1 VPHSRHSHAANGIDL
16 LKVSGHL
23 GLCIASTTL
32 DAYTNMVS
40 GTQENTAAV
49 MDNIS
54 APISLPPLLV
64 APMRL
69 QRRGSEKRKS

>member
-1 VPHSRHSHAANGIDL
+1 
-16 LKVSGHL
+16 
-23 GLCIASTTL
+23 
-32 DAYTNMVS
+32 MVS

-54 APISLPPLLV
+54 APISLPPVLV
-64 APMRL
+64 APTRL